1 MRRLATLR
9 NRLSGWLLRMGP
21 PEPSPIVLGQN
32 RVFVLPTR
40 AGVGFAGALLVML
53 IASINYNLGLGF
65 ALVFL
70 LGGVGLAS
78 MVHAFRNLLN
88 LSVRPGRVAAVFA
101 GEAAQFHLL
110 VDNAR
115 GSRRPALKIGSEPA
129 DMPFELAADETLDVA
144 LSLPSKQRGWM
155 RLGRVVLETTY
166 PLGLIRA
173 WCVLFPDLD
182 CLIYPAPERDAP
194 PLPRGVQSD
203 SGERLRRSG
212 DEDFAGLRRH
222 RLTDSP
228 RHVAWKA
235 VARGGPMLTKEF
247 AGAEGGDVTLD
258 WNALP
263 EDLDVEARLSRLTAW
278 VVAAGAASVA
288 FSLRLPGGRHGP
300 DSGAAHAEACLKR
313 LALFGLPDAPHG

>member
-1 MRRLATLR
+1 MRRLATLC
-9 NRLSGWLLRMGP
+9 NRLSGWLLRVGP

-32 RVFVLPTR
+32 RIFVLPTR

-70 LGGVGLAS
+70 LGGVGVAS

-88 LSVRPGRVAAVFA
+88 LSMRPGRAAPVFA
-101 GEAAQFHLL
+101 GETAQFHLL
-110 VDNAR
+110 VGNAR
-115 GSRRPALKIGSEPA
+115 SRRRPALKLGTPRA
-129 DMPFELAADETLDVA
+129 DTPFELAADETLDVA
-144 LSLPSKQRGWM
+144 LTVPSTRRGRM

-173 WCVLFPDLD
+173 WCVLVPDLD
-182 CLIYPAPERDAP
+182 GLVYPAPERDAP
-194 PLPRGVQSD
+194 PLPRGAQSD
-203 SGERLRRSG
+203 GGERPRRSG

-278 VVAAGAASVA
+278 VVAAAAESVA
-288 FSLRLPGGRHGP
+288 FSLRLPGGRYGP
-300 DSGAAHAEACLKR
+300 DSGTAHEEACLKR
-313 LALFGLPDAPHG
+313 LALFGLPDARHG

>member
-9 NRLSGWLLRMGP
+9 DRLSGRLFRAGP
-21 PEPSPIVLGQN
+21 PEPSPIVLGQS
-32 RVFVLPTR
+32 RIFVLPTG

-70 LGGVGLAS
+70 LAGVAVAS

-88 LSVRPGRVAAVFA
+88 LSVRPGRAARVFA
-101 GEAAQFHLL
+101 GETAQFHLL

-115 GSRRPALKIGSEPA
+115 KFRRPALKIGTPRA
-129 DMPFELAADETLDVA
+129 DTPFELAAHETLDVA
-144 LSLPSKQRGWM
+144 LTLASKRRGWM
-155 RLGRVVLETTY
+155 RIGRVVLETTY

-173 WCVLFPDLD
+173 WCVLLPDLD
-182 CLIYPAPERDAP
+182 CLVYPAPERDAP
-194 PLPRGVQSD
+194 PLPSGTQCD
-203 SGERLRRSG
+203 SGERLRRAG

-235 VARGGPMLTKEF
+235 AARGGPMLTKEF
-247 AGAEGGDVTLD
+247 AGAEGGEVTLD

-278 VVAAGAASVA
+278 VIAASAASVS
-288 FSLRLPGGRHGP
+288 FSLTLPGGHYGP
-300 DSGAAHAEACLKR
+300 DSGPAHEDACLKR
-313 LALFGLPDAPHG
+313 LALFGLPDAPHE